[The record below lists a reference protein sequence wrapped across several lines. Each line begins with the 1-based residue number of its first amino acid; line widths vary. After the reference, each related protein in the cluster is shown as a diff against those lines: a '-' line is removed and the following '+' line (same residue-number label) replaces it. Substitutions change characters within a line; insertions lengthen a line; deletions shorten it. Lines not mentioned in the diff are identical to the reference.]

1 MIVNG
6 YTIEPGA
13 DLQGADLVRTN
24 LQRVGLHGA
33 NLTGANLG
41 GADLEGADLTRANLT
56 GASLRGADLTR
67 AHLTNANLTGADL
80 TGAYFLSA
88 ILRSATLEGAKLDSA
103 YLARANLAVANLC
116 EAALRGANLYG
127 ADLRGANLYGADLRG
142 ANLEGA
148 NLEGANLEG
157 ANLTGTILE
166 KALSSELSAF
176 LEKINFPF
184 GAELASGT
192 DAEAVSTRLQEIEAL
207 ALRLSGLPK
216 KATPGDTVA
225 NILDRRPEYTPEIM
239 DAVCALLD
247 ELGEPDRESNPKT
260 ATRTDEPLWKYIVQE
275 VTKSSKGGK
284 PGQWSARKAQLC
296 VKIYKEAGGG
306 YVGKKT
312 RDNALTKWTK
322 EDWRTKSGK
331 ASLKTGERYLPAKA
345 IESLTEEEYA
355 ETTRA
360 KRAGLKRG
368 QQFVPQPK
376 KIAKKTAKFRRPR

>member
-127 ADLRGANLYGADLRG
+127 ADLRGANL
-142 ANLEGA
+142 
-148 NLEGANLEG
+148 EGANLEG

-225 NILDRRPEYTPEIM
+225 NILDRRPEYTTEIM
-239 DAVCALLD
+239 DGVCALLD
-247 ELGEPDRESNPKT
+247 ELGGPDRESNPKT

>member
-6 YTIEPGA
+6 YKIEPGA
-13 DLQGADLVRTN
+13 DLQGADLSSAN
-24 LQRVGLHGA
+24 LQKADLRFANLSGA
-33 NLTGANLG
+33 NL
-41 GADLEGADLTRANLT
+41 EW
-56 GASLRGADLTR
+56 
-67 AHLTNANLTGADL
+67 
-80 TGAYFLSA
+80 
-88 ILRSATLEGAKLDSA
+88 
-103 YLARANLAVANLC
+103 
-116 EAALRGANLYG
+116 
-127 ADLRGANLYGADLRG
+127 ADLRG

-247 ELGEPDRESNPKT
+247 ELGEQDDR
-260 ATRTDEPLWKYIVQE
+260 
-275 VTKSSKGGK
+275 
-284 PGQWSARKAQLC
+284 
-296 VKIYKEAGGG
+296 
-306 YVGKKT
+306 
-312 RDNALTKWTK
+312 
-322 EDWRTKSGK
+322 
-331 ASLKTGERYLPAKA
+331 
-345 IESLTEEEYA
+345 
-355 ETTRA
+355 
-360 KRAGLKRG
+360 
-368 QQFVPQPK
+368 
-376 KIAKKTAKFRRPR
+376 

>member
-6 YTIEPGA
+6 YKIEPGA
-13 DLQGADLVRTN
+13 DLQGADLSSAN
-24 LQRVGLHGA
+24 LQKADLRFANLSGA
-33 NLTGANLG
+33 NL
-41 GADLEGADLTRANLT
+41 EW
-56 GASLRGADLTR
+56 ASLRGADLR
-67 AHLTNANLTGADL
+67 
-80 TGAYFLSA
+80 
-88 ILRSATLEGAKLDSA
+88 
-103 YLARANLAVANLC
+103 
-116 EAALRGANLYG
+116 G
-127 ADLRGANLYGADLRG
+127 ADLRGANLKKAFLKNANLIDANLENAVLKNANLESADLINADLRGANLINAYLTCADLRG
-142 ANLEGA
+142 ANLEKADLNNAYLHSAELKGANLKNANLKNANISNAHLKYA
-148 NLEGANLEG
+148 NLEGALFG
-157 ANLTGTILE
+157 DPPF
-166 KALSSELSAF
+166 SELSAF

-184 GAELASGT
+184 GSELAGGA
-192 DAEAVSTRLQEIEAL
+192 DEEMLSTRLQEIEAL

-225 NILDRRPEYTPEIM
+225 NILDRRPEYTTEIM
-239 DAVCALLD
+239 DGVCALLD